1 MGIWVMQGPC
11 TRSQGTGHSCTGA
24 GRTITLSSKSASGD
38 PRQRA
43 KQFIVPACRYGA
55 LLSHICSEGGGERQE
70 AALMPTLEFFFFLS
84 SLCSGSTILL
94 CRSALPSDLA
104 SREQEGTGLA
114 ASAYQQPSRSHSL
127 SSYRVFSP
135 SGNACG

>member
-55 LLSHICSEGGGERQE
+55 LLSHICSEGGGEAGSSPDAHSRIFCFCCLLE
-70 AALMPTLEFFFFLS
+70 TIIFLMLNHFRLSRSVPIVPIFCSLLQTPRIPTTLS
-84 SLCSGSTILL
+84 SPWSVCLSE
-94 CRSALPSDLA
+94 AWFY
-104 SREQEGTGLA
+104 GT
-114 ASAYQQPSRSHSL
+114 
-127 SSYRVFSP
+127 
-135 SGNACG
+135 N